1 MEEILLINKPKGI
14 TSFDV
19 IRILRK
25 KIKEKKIGHGG
36 TLDPLATGL
45 LIIGVGKGTKKL
57 KHFLNLPKTYQMEVL
72 LGKRTTTGDLEGK
85 VIEKKEIKR
94 LNIKKVKKIL
104 EEMKGQIELRV
115 PLYSAVKVKGKPLYK
130 YAREG
135 KKILPP
141 KRRVKIFKIKLLD
154 YYKKDKFYILKIEM
168 KCQKGTYARSVA
180 EKIGEKM
187 GIPATLKNLKRTEI
201 GKFNISQA
209 RDLKEFLD

>member
-14 TSFDV
+14 TSFNV

-72 LGKRTTTGDLEGK
+72 LGKKTTTGDLERK

-94 LNIKKVKKIL
+94 LNIEKVKKVL
-104 EEMKGQIELRV
+104 GEMKGQIELRV
-115 PLYSAVKVKGKPLYK
+115 PLYSAVK
-130 YAREG
+130 
-135 KKILPP
+135 
-141 KRRVKIFKIKLLD
+141 
-154 YYKKDKFYILKIEM
+154 
-168 KCQKGTYARSVA
+168 GTGFEPES
-180 EKIGEKM
+180 I
-187 GIPATLKNLKRTEI
+187 
-201 GKFNISQA
+201 
-209 RDLKEFLD
+209 